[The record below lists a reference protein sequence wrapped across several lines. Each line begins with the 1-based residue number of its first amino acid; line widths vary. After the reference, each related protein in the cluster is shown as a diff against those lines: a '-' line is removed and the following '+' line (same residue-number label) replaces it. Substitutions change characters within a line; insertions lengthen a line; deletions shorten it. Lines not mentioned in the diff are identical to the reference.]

1 MIIPSEIILLF
12 FIISFLV
19 YTMPTGLIVF
29 SKTAVGK
36 VTLLILMVLMT
47 LYNQTAGLLI
57 AMLIIFLSEFNY
69 EVNDE
74 IFYEGYEGLDKTSID
89 KTSIDKFRKEHCDD
103 KNKLKDENGAPVTDD
118 NLSTVFPKL
127 KFTNNNHCN
136 PCDTSC
142 VFTIT
147 DGSEQMETTEEL
159 IPKDSKQIS
168 VIP

>member
-29 SKTAVGK
+29 SKTAIGK

-74 IFYEGYEGLDKTSID
+74 IFYEGYEGLDKTN
-89 KTSIDKFRKEHCDD
+89 IDKFRKEHCDD

-147 DGSEQMETTEEL
+147 DGSEQFETAEEL

-168 VIP
+168 VIT